1 MSTDFPN
8 TELEVNVLEWLRQS
22 PTRTPLLSEQ
32 LSTPLLEQPTPT
44 PTTTTILDGNP
55 DLNQKIQRVLRN
67 LCGGRH
73 GPLLLQFWT
82 ITKKGSRFSL
92 KTQISHS
99 FLVTPNDALSRYWLT
114 SHGNEISLP
123 ALSRVSMS
131 DFGWCGSPLAT
142 LFLTAYMPYKEIC
155 VGMLQIVSYT
165 KETCLQ
171 FVREAGVRHRF
182 QTRKEEGLI
191 CLDVGLEP
199 WAMQEEGGSE
209 AMSCSSV
216 DSEEFEPEALVDSG
230 VAHRQDN
237 FQVKT
242 GLEVTHR
249 GWLNSGVDSLGGRS
263 DMFRCRT

>member
-32 LSTPLLEQPTPT
+32 LSTPLPEQPTPT

-55 DLNQKIQRVLRN
+55 DLNQKIERVLRN

-82 ITKKGSRFSL
+82 ITKMGSRFSL

-99 FLVTPNDALSRYWLT
+99 FPVTPNDALTRYWVT

-142 LFLTAYMPYKEIC
+142 LFLTAYLPYKEIC

-171 FVREAGVRHRF
+171 FFRKACVRDRF
-182 QTRKEEGLI
+182 Q
-191 CLDVGLEP
+191 V
-199 WAMQEEGGSE
+199 
-209 AMSCSSV
+209 CSQ
-216 DSEEFEPEALVDSG
+216 PIYLRHAQ
-230 VAHRQDN
+230 H
-237 FQVKT
+237 
-242 GLEVTHR
+242 
-249 GWLNSGVDSLGGRS
+249 
-263 DMFRCRT
+263 